1 MRGTVNRRLVGAAS
15 GALVVLA
22 CLASSGCTGGPD
34 DNVTAPTFAPVPSEQ
49 EPSATPSAEPSASE
63 PDPTGQAPVP
73 PELPQA
79 ATQQTPEGAAAFATW
94 WFDTLN
100 YATATG
106 DTRALAEASLPECET
121 CTGFRDRIADAYST
135 GGRIEGG
142 ALGVQVQPA
151 PLVQDGVATMQVSG
165 EAGAGVVKTASGETK
180 TELTAETVNI
190 VMAVAWTGERWIVG
204 ELVS

>member
-34 DNVTAPTFAPVPSEQ
+34 DSVTAPTFAPAPSEQ
-49 EPSATPSAEPSASE
+49 EPSATPGAEPSASE

-106 DTRALAEASLPECET
+106 DTAQLTSSSQLTTCES
-121 CTGFRDRIADAYST
+121 CTTYIDDIDNTYVE
-135 GGRIEGG
+135 GGRFTGSSV
-142 ALGVQVQPA
+142 AAQVEA
-151 PLVQDGVATMQVSG
+151 PSAVEDRVATFPVRL
-165 EAGAGVVKTASGETK
+165 AVGAGTRVTADGQV
-180 TELTAETVNI
+180 TELNPESVVVVAATVW
-190 VMAVAWTGERWIVG
+190 VEDRWLMG
-204 ELVS
+204 DLRQ